1 MAERG
6 FPDHCELFAAFAQ
19 IILEAA
25 QADGRGD
32 EKEVTGLL
40 ADCHHNQS
48 FSAIYTESGGAMEH
62 AKAWL
67 RILIDRIEKWHLD
80 EDSLAMATAYNQ
92 IALCHIHKDEVE
104 DAIKSWTAS
113 LDAYR
118 TAPNAPKLS
127 GIWPATSPALIYAIE
142 GLPEQGD
149 DVLTP
154 VLKERD

>member
-6 FPDHCELFAAFAQ
+6 LPDQCEVFAAFAQ

-25 QADGRGD
+25 QKEGRGD

-67 RILIDRIEKWHLD
+67 GILLDRIEKWHLD
-80 EDSLAMATAYNQ
+80 EDALSLATAYNQ
-92 IALCHIHKDEVE
+92 IALCHIYKDEVE
-104 DAIKSWTAS
+104 EAISSCSRS

-127 GIWPATSPALIYAIE
+127 GIWPATRHSS
-142 GLPEQGD
+142 
-149 DVLTP
+149 TP
-154 VLKERD
+154 LRIGQQKPTMC